1 MALETGLQ
9 GLRVLITGASGGIG
23 GALATAFAGEGCRLV
38 VHAGSRHDALQATAD
53 REGWDACVGSGDL
66 RDPQVSRALIELG
79 LERFGGVDIC
89 IANAGKWPVAD
100 VPLAELDDDRVREVL
115 DVNLLGTLWTAR
127 AFLAGLARRKDVRA
141 GIGASLCMTGSTA
154 AQFGEAGHCT
164 YSVAKAGM
172 YGLVRTLKNEIV
184 ALDPYGRVNLVEP
197 GWTVTA
203 MAREA
208 LGRDEAIQDV
218 LRTMP
223 LRQLSRGEDI
233 ARAVLTLSSPHLS
246 RHVTGQVLT
255 VAGGME
261 GRVQWM
267 PEQIDVAEVRARL
280 NTDPTAP

>member
-23 GALATAFAGEGCRLV
+23 GALARAFASEGCRLV
-38 VHAGSRHDALQATAD
+38 VHAGTRRDALQATVD
-53 REGWDACVGSGDL
+53 SEGWDACVGSGDL
-66 RDPQVSRALIELG
+66 RDPQISRSLIDLG
-79 LERFGGVDIC
+79 IDRFGGIDIC

-100 VPLAELDDDRVREVL
+100 VPLSHLDDERIREVL
-115 DVNLLGTLWTAR
+115 DVNLLGTMWTAR
-127 AFLAGLARRKDVRA
+127 AFLAGLSRRTDVRD
-141 GIGASLCMTGSTA
+141 GVGASLCMTGSTA

-184 ALDPYGRVNLVEP
+184 QIDPYGRVNLVEP

-208 LGRDEAIQDV
+208 LGRDEAIQGV

-233 ARAVLTLSSPHLS
+233 ARAVLTLSSPQLS
-246 RHVTGQVLT
+246 RHTTGQILT

-267 PEQIDVAEVRARL
+267 PEQIDVAAVRTRL
-280 NTDPTAP
+280 TTD

>member
-9 GLRVLITGASGGIG
+9 GQRVLITGASGGIG
-23 GALATAFAGEGCRLV
+23 GALASVFASEGCRLV
-38 VHAGSRHDALQATAD
+38 VHAGSRHDELQATVD

-66 RDPQVSRALIELG
+66 RDPDVSRSLIELG
-79 LERFGGVDIC
+79 LKRFGGVDIC

-100 VPLAELDDDRVREVL
+100 VPLAQLEDERVREVL
-115 DVNLLGTLWTAR
+115 DVNLLGTMWTAR
-127 AFLAGLARRKDVRA
+127 AFLAGLTRRTDVRE
-141 GIGASLCMTGSTA
+141 GVGASLCMTGSTA
-154 AQFGEAGHCT
+154 ARFGEAGHCT

-172 YGLVRTLKNEIV
+172 YGLLRTLKNEIV
-184 ALDPYGRVNLVEP
+184 AIDPYGRVNLVEP
-197 GWTVTA
+197 GWTVTE

-208 LGRDEAIQDV
+208 LGRDEAIEGV

-223 LRQLSRGEDI
+223 LRQLARGQDI

-246 RHVTGQVLT
+246 RHITGQVLT

-267 PEQIDVAEVRARL
+267 PEQIDAAAVRTRL
-280 NTDPTAP
+280 STD